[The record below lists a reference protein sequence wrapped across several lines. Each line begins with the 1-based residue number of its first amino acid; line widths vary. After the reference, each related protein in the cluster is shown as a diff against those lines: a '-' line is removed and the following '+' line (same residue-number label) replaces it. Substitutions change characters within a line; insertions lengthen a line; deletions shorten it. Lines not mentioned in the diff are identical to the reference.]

1 MSEPITIRVGICEC
15 TNSYHGRLKGRTLR
29 TDRYRFRIK
38 EVVVAEDH
46 QGESIKDSGCHFFI
60 DAHRSYTASE
70 LWTSL
75 DLNDIIYDSNGHR
88 RLFIGGVDGKRGM
101 GLRRFWWTTKR
112 PKRPSAI
119 LKGIEEI
126 LRGIEPAEL
135 RRWLSRMATQPSRR
149 RRQTGKRPAST
160 R

>member
-1 MSEPITIRVGICEC
+1 MSRPITIQVGICEC

-29 TDRYRFRIK
+29 TDRHRFRIK

-46 QGESIKDSGCHFFI
+46 QGESLKNSRCHFFI
-60 DAHRSYTASE
+60 DVHHLYTISKIS
-70 LWTSL
+70 TSL
-75 DLNDIIYDSNGHR
+75 DLNDIIHGANGHR

-101 GLRRFWWTTKR
+101 GRKRLWWTSKR
-112 PKRPSAI
+112 SKRLSTI

-135 RRWLSRMATQPSRR
+135 KRWLSRMATR
-149 RRQTGKRPAST
+149 
-160 R
+160 